1 MLAMKIFSGTSN
13 PVLAQGICNYLDI
26 PLGEVELSE
35 FPNGETFIQIRES
48 IRGCDVFVI
57 QSTHRPANHYTM
69 EMLIMIDAIRRASA
83 SRITAVLP
91 YFGYARQDRKD
102 KPRVPITSKLI
113 ANLLVSAGVNR
124 ILTMDLH
131 TPQIVG
137 FFDIPTDHLFAA
149 PIIIDYMKAHDCRN
163 MAVCSPDI
171 GGMKMATAYADALGC
186 SLALIAK
193 RRSDTLHVE
202 AIDVIGEVAGKD
214 ILLVDDITET
224 AETLT
229 VAAKLLKEKGALS
242 IKAAVSHGILTE
254 IGQEKLKNSAI
265 DLLITTNSTPMEF
278 GEKLPIV
285 KLDIC
290 GLFGEAIRRIH
301 EGRSVTSLF
310 GIRGF

>member
-1 MLAMKIFSGTSN
+1 MAMKIFAGKSN
-13 PVLAQGICNYLDI
+13 PILAQGICDYLRM
-26 PLGEVELSE
+26 PLGAAELSE
-35 FPNGETFIQIRES
+35 FPNGETFIQIEES

-57 QSTHRPANHYTM
+57 QSTHHPANHHIM

-102 KPRVPITSKLI
+102 KPRVPITSKLVS
-113 ANLLVSAGVNR
+113 NLIVSAGANR
-124 ILTMDLH
+124 VLTMDLH

-149 PIIIDYMKAHDCRN
+149 PIIIDYVREHDCSN
-163 MAVCSPDI
+163 MVVCSPDT

-186 SLALIAK
+186 QLAMIAK
-193 RRSDTLHVE
+193 RRSDATHVE
-202 AIDVIGEVAGKD
+202 AIDVIGEVKGKN
-214 ILLVDDITET
+214 ILLVDDTTET

-229 VAAKLLKEKGALS
+229 AAAKLLKTRGALS
-242 IKAAVSHGILTE
+242 IKAAVSHAVLGE
-254 IGQEKLKNSAI
+254 RGQEKLRNSAI
-265 DLLITTNSTPMEF
+265 DLLITTNSTPTIF
-278 GEKLPIV
+278 AKDLRVI

-290 GLFGEAIRRIH
+290 PLFGEAIRRIH
-301 EGRSVTSLF
+301 CNNSVTGLF